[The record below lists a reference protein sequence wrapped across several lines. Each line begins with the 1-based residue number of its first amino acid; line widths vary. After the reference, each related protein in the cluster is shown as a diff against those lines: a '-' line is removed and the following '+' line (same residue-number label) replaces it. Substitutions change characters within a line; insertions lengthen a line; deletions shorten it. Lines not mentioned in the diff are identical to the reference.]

1 MRRREFITLV
11 GGAAVWPLAARGQ
24 QQGKLPTIGFLG
36 SATPSSMSQWTA
48 AFVQRLHE
56 LGWIEG
62 RTVAIEY
69 RWAEGSDERYRTGRQ
84 CNRLVAPVARHRE
97 QTARIASRGGSRL
110 APSGH
115 SASRGQSCEC

>member
-1 MRRREFITLV
+1 MLARDRPISRQAPSVETGLASSVDVRDVTYRAAWRDEILGAFI
-11 GGAAVWPLAARGQ
+11 AD
-24 QQGKLPTIGFLG
+24 IGLG
-36 SATPSSMSQWTA
+36 
-48 AFVQRLHE
+48 RLY
-56 LGWIEG
+56 
-62 RTVAIEY
+62 VPA
-69 RWAEGSDERYRTGRQ
+69 GRQ